1 MFTKFKKLI
10 NKSLSDIENFHDNN
24 RKIQEE
30 IKNKNK
36 QFSNNL
42 NEKILN
48 SNNNISNIRKSIQ
61 NTKL

>member
-48 SNNNISNIRKSIQ
+48 SNNNISNIRKSIICD
-61 NTKL
+61 K